1 MLRLKTEIAMYL
13 CGIMLVL
20 GLIIIAGVAR
30 QHLTK
35 NK

>member
-1 MLRLKTEIAMYL
+1 MPHLNSFVATYL

-20 GLIIIAGVAR
+20 GLIIVLGVTR